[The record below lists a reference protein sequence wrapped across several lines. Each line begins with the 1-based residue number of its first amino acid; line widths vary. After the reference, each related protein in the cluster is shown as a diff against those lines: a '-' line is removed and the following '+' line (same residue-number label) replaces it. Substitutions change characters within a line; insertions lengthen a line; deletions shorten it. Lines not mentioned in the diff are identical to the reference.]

1 MLVFYGAG
9 AFVGLG
15 MTGGIW
21 VPCGDVDGPGLTGS
35 FWLPNGNVVWVPS
48 SLNTT

>member
-15 MTGGIW
+15 TTGGVVG
-21 VPCGDVDGPGLTGS
+21 VPCGGIDGPGLTGS
-35 FWLPNGNVVWVPS
+35 FWLPNGNLV
-48 SLNTT
+48 